1 MKIEHLEERVNE
13 YKNSIKTIVEKR
25 LLWKNTTKKLIVN
38 TLKKAESN
46 YPIGWQVQELNWIHS
61 NEAVNITFDSFPPD
75 MIELT
80 NQLPTYQFLQGSS
93 LVFTQLHNGDIN
105 VLILFAIPER
115 SMPTEDDS
123 EELGT
128 YAPSQ
133 ITETFIAEKVDTF
146 LKEIIKRDVPT
157 PSGKMGFSKEKN
169 S

>member
-1 MKIEHLEERVNE
+1 MKIEHLDERVNE

-25 LLWKNTTKKLIVN
+25 LLWKNKTKKLIVN
-38 TLKKAESN
+38 TLKKAEEK

-75 MIELT
+75 MIDLT

-93 LVFTQLHNGDIN
+93 LVFTLLYNGDVN

-115 SMPTEDDS
+115 SLPTEEDS

-128 YAPSQ
+128 YSPEL
-133 ITETFIAEKVDTF
+133 ITETFIAEKIDSF
-146 LKEIIKRDVPT
+146 LKEIIKRDVPA
-157 PSGKMGFSKEKN
+157 PMGKMGFSKEKP
-169 S
+169 